1 MTRFGNADTGETPG
15 ARSGLRHGAGE
26 PRTAQFLGRLRPSH
40 RRDHRPTTSAGWT
53 ERCRAGARVAVC
65 ARLEHDERRV
75 ARGAAGG
82 NGPGGHPDHR
92 CRYLLRSGG
101 DRGRG
106 NVPAIVPG
114 GHRPGDGCGRAANG
128 DAPEDR
134 PGRYNN
140 DGTRPAGLR
149 GRAAPAGSIVR
160 PPRLRETMGSA
171 STIPVLA
178 NRRILLGVAGSIA
191 AYKAADLASQLTQAG
206 ALVDA
211 VLSEA
216 AQRFVSPLTLASVTG
231 RRAYTDADLW
241 GPDSHVLHVELGVGA
256 DVVLVAPATA
266 HTLAKLAAGHAD
278 TLLCLAVLA
287 ARGPLL
293 LAPAMD
299 AGMFEHPATQA
310 NLDVLRGRGAIVLG
324 PAKGRMASG
333 LTGLGRL
340 LEPEDIVGHLRLT
353 LGRAG
358 PLAGRSVIV
367 TAGGTHEPI
376 DPVRVVANRS
386 TGRQGFAL
394 AQAALDRGASVTLIS
409 GPSTLATPVGA

>member
-1 MTRFGNADTGETPG
+1 MTRFGNADTREAAG
-15 ARSGLRHGAGE
+15 AWSGLRHGAGE

-40 RRDHRPTTSAGWT
+40 RRDHRPTTSVGWT
-53 ERCRAGARVAVC
+53 ERCRPGARPTVC
-65 ARLEHDERRV
+65 ARLEHDDGCV
-75 ARGAAGG
+75 ARGVAGG
-82 NGPGGHPDHR
+82 NGTGGDPDHR
-92 CRYLLRSGG
+92 CRDVLRSGG
-101 DRGRG
+101 DRGRR
-106 NVPAIVPG
+106 NVPAILPG

-149 GRAAPAGSIVR
+149 GPAALAGSRVR
-160 PPRLRETMGSA
+160 PLR
-171 STIPVLA
+171 
-178 NRRILLGVAGSIA
+178 
-191 AYKAADLASQLTQAG
+191 
-206 ALVDA
+206 
-211 VLSEA
+211 
-216 AQRFVSPLTLASVTG
+216 
-231 RRAYTDADLW
+231 W
-241 GPDSHVLHVELGVGA
+241 GPDSHVLHVELGSRA

-287 ARGPLL
+287 AHGPLL

-324 PAKGRMASG
+324 PSEGRMASG
-333 LTGLGRL
+333 LAGLGRL
-340 LEPEDIVGHLRLT
+340 LEPEEIVGHLRLI
-353 LGRAG
+353 LGRTG

-386 TGRQGFAL
+386 SGRQGFAL

>member
-1 MTRFGNADTGETPG
+1 
-15 ARSGLRHGAGE
+15 
-26 PRTAQFLGRLRPSH
+26 
-40 RRDHRPTTSAGWT
+40 
-53 ERCRAGARVAVC
+53 
-65 ARLEHDERRV
+65 
-75 ARGAAGG
+75 
-82 NGPGGHPDHR
+82 
-92 CRYLLRSGG
+92 
-101 DRGRG
+101 
-106 NVPAIVPG
+106 
-114 GHRPGDGCGRAANG
+114 
-128 DAPEDR
+128 
-134 PGRYNN
+134 
-140 DGTRPAGLR
+140 
-149 GRAAPAGSIVR
+149 
-160 PPRLRETMGSA
+160 MGSV

-178 NRRILLGVAGSIA
+178 NRRILLGVTGSIA

-231 RRAYTDADLW
+231 RRAYSDADLW
-241 GPDSHVLHVELGVGA
+241 GADSHVLHVELGSGA

-310 NLDVLRGRGAIVLG
+310 NLDVLRSRGAIVLG
-324 PAKGRMASG
+324 PSEGRMASG
-333 LTGLGRL
+333 LAGLGRL
-340 LEPEDIVGHLRLT
+340 LEPEEIVGHLRLI

-409 GPSTLATPVGA
+409 GPSTLATPVGAERIDVTTASEMQQAVLSRLEAADVLLMAAAVADFRADPSVQKIKRAKGELNLTLRPTEDILALVSQRRKKGSRPRVVVGFAAESQDLVANARLKARDKGLDLIVANDILAADAGFAVETNRVTLIDSSGSVQELPLLTKAEVAEVVLERVGALL

>member
-1 MTRFGNADTGETPG
+1 
-15 ARSGLRHGAGE
+15 
-26 PRTAQFLGRLRPSH
+26 
-40 RRDHRPTTSAGWT
+40 
-53 ERCRAGARVAVC
+53 
-65 ARLEHDERRV
+65 
-75 ARGAAGG
+75 
-82 NGPGGHPDHR
+82 
-92 CRYLLRSGG
+92 
-101 DRGRG
+101 
-106 NVPAIVPG
+106 
-114 GHRPGDGCGRAANG
+114 
-128 DAPEDR
+128 
-134 PGRYNN
+134 
-140 DGTRPAGLR
+140 
-149 GRAAPAGSIVR
+149 
-160 PPRLRETMGSA
+160 MGSV

-178 NRRILLGVAGSIA
+178 NRRILLGVTGSIA

-241 GPDSHVLHVELGVGA
+241 GADSHVLHVELGSGA

-266 HTLAKLAAGHAD
+266 HTMAKLAAGHAD
-278 TLLCLAVLA
+278 TLLCLAALA

-310 NLDVLRGRGAIVLG
+310 NLDVLRSRGAIVLG
-324 PAKGRMASG
+324 PAEGRMASG
-333 LTGLGRL
+333 LAGLGRL
-340 LEPEDIVGHLRLT
+340 LEPEEIVGHLRLA
-353 LGRAG
+353 LGRGGA
-358 PLAGRSVIV
+358 LAGRSVIV

-394 AQAALDRGASVTLIS
+394 AQAALDRGATVTLIS
-409 GPSTLATPVGA
+409 GPSTLATPVGAERIDVTTAAEMQQSVLSRLEAADVLLMAAAVADFRADPSVQKIKRAKGELNITLRPTEDILALVSQRRKKGSRPRVVVGFAAESQDLVANARLKARDKGLDLIVANDILAADAGFAVETNRVTLIDSSGSVQELPLLTKAEVAEVVLERVGALL

>member
-1 MTRFGNADTGETPG
+1 
-15 ARSGLRHGAGE
+15 
-26 PRTAQFLGRLRPSH
+26 
-40 RRDHRPTTSAGWT
+40 
-53 ERCRAGARVAVC
+53 
-65 ARLEHDERRV
+65 
-75 ARGAAGG
+75 
-82 NGPGGHPDHR
+82 
-92 CRYLLRSGG
+92 
-101 DRGRG
+101 
-106 NVPAIVPG
+106 
-114 GHRPGDGCGRAANG
+114 
-128 DAPEDR
+128 
-134 PGRYNN
+134 
-140 DGTRPAGLR
+140 
-149 GRAAPAGSIVR
+149 
-160 PPRLRETMGSA
+160 MGSV

-178 NRRILLGVAGSIA
+178 SRRILLGVTGSIA

-241 GPDSHVLHVELGVGA
+241 GPDSHVLHVELGCGA

-278 TLLCLAVLA
+278 TLLCLAALVA
-287 ARGPLL
+287 SGPLL

-310 NLDVLRGRGAIVLG
+310 NLDVLRRRGAIVIG
-324 PAKGRMASG
+324 PSEGRMASG
-333 LTGLGRL
+333 LAGLGRL
-340 LEPEDIVGHLRLT
+340 LEPEEIVGHLRMI

-394 AQAALDRGASVTLIS
+394 AQAALDRGATVTLVS
-409 GPSTLATPVGA
+409 GPSTLATPVGAERIDVTTAAEMQQAVLSRLEAADVLLMAAAVADFRAEPSVHKIKRAKGELNLTLRPTEDILALVSQRRKKGSRPRVVVGFAAESQDLVANARLKARDKGLDLIVANDILAADAGFAVETNRVTLIDSSGSVQELPLLAKAEVAEVVLERVGALL

>member
-1 MTRFGNADTGETPG
+1 
-15 ARSGLRHGAGE
+15 
-26 PRTAQFLGRLRPSH
+26 
-40 RRDHRPTTSAGWT
+40 
-53 ERCRAGARVAVC
+53 
-65 ARLEHDERRV
+65 
-75 ARGAAGG
+75 
-82 NGPGGHPDHR
+82 
-92 CRYLLRSGG
+92 
-101 DRGRG
+101 
-106 NVPAIVPG
+106 
-114 GHRPGDGCGRAANG
+114 
-128 DAPEDR
+128 
-134 PGRYNN
+134 
-140 DGTRPAGLR
+140 
-149 GRAAPAGSIVR
+149 
-160 PPRLRETMGSA
+160 MGSV

-178 NRRILLGVAGSIA
+178 NRRILLGVTGSIA

-241 GPDSHVLHVELGVGA
+241 GPDSHVLHVELGAGA
-256 DVVLVAPATA
+256 DVVLIAPATA

-278 TLLCLAVLA
+278 TLLCLAALA

-324 PAKGRMASG
+324 PSEGRMASG
-333 LTGLGRL
+333 LAGLGRL
-340 LEPEDIVGHLRLT
+340 LEPEEIVGHLRLI

-358 PLAGRSVIV
+358 PLAGRSVTV

-386 TGRQGFAL
+386 SGRQGFAL

-409 GPSTLATPVGA
+409 GPSTLATPVGAERIDVTTAAEMQRAVLSRLEAADVLLMAAAVADFRADPSVQKIKRAKGELNLTLRPTEDILALVSQRRRKGSRPRVVVGFAAESQDLVDNARLKARDKGLDLIVANDILAADAGFAVDTNRVTLIDSSGSVQELPLLTKAEVAEVVLERVGALL

>member
-1 MTRFGNADTGETPG
+1 
-15 ARSGLRHGAGE
+15 
-26 PRTAQFLGRLRPSH
+26 
-40 RRDHRPTTSAGWT
+40 
-53 ERCRAGARVAVC
+53 
-65 ARLEHDERRV
+65 
-75 ARGAAGG
+75 
-82 NGPGGHPDHR
+82 
-92 CRYLLRSGG
+92 
-101 DRGRG
+101 
-106 NVPAIVPG
+106 
-114 GHRPGDGCGRAANG
+114 
-128 DAPEDR
+128 
-134 PGRYNN
+134 
-140 DGTRPAGLR
+140 
-149 GRAAPAGSIVR
+149 
-160 PPRLRETMGSA
+160 MGSV

-178 NRRILLGVAGSIA
+178 NRRILLGVTGSIA

-241 GPDSHVLHVELGVGA
+241 GPDSHVLHVELGAGA
-256 DVVLVAPATA
+256 DVVLIAPATA

-278 TLLCLAVLA
+278 TLLCLAALA

-324 PAKGRMASG
+324 PSEGRMASG
-333 LTGLGRL
+333 LAGLGRL
-340 LEPEDIVGHLRLT
+340 LEPEEIVGHLRLI

-358 PLAGRSVIV
+358 QLAGRSVIV

-386 TGRQGFAL
+386 SGRQGFAL
-394 AQAALDRGASVTLIS
+394 AQAALDRGATVTLIS
-409 GPSTLATPVGA
+409 GPSTLATPVGAERIDVTTAAEMQQAVLSRLEAADVLLMAAAVADFRADPSVQKIKRAKGELNLTLRPTEDILALVSQRRKKGSRPRVVVGFAAESQDLVANARLKARDKGLDLIVANDILAADAGFAVETNRVTLIDSSGSVQDLPLLTKAEVAEVVLERVGTLL

>member
-1 MTRFGNADTGETPG
+1 
-15 ARSGLRHGAGE
+15 
-26 PRTAQFLGRLRPSH
+26 
-40 RRDHRPTTSAGWT
+40 
-53 ERCRAGARVAVC
+53 
-65 ARLEHDERRV
+65 
-75 ARGAAGG
+75 
-82 NGPGGHPDHR
+82 
-92 CRYLLRSGG
+92 
-101 DRGRG
+101 
-106 NVPAIVPG
+106 
-114 GHRPGDGCGRAANG
+114 
-128 DAPEDR
+128 
-134 PGRYNN
+134 
-140 DGTRPAGLR
+140 
-149 GRAAPAGSIVR
+149 
-160 PPRLRETMGSA
+160 MGSV

-178 NRRILLGVAGSIA
+178 NRRILLGVTGSIA

-241 GPDSHVLHVELGVGA
+241 GADSHILHVDLGSGA

-278 TLLCLAVLA
+278 TLLCLAALA

-324 PAKGRMASG
+324 PAEGRMASG
-333 LTGLGRL
+333 LAGLGRL
-340 LEPEDIVGHLRLT
+340 LEPKEIVGHLRLI

-386 TGRQGFAL
+386 SGRQGFAL
-394 AQAALDRGASVTLIS
+394 AQAALDRGATVTLIS
-409 GPSTLATPVGA
+409 GPSTLATPVGAERIDVTTAAEMQQAVLSRLEAADVLLMAAAVADFRADPSVQKIKRAKGELNLTLRPTEDILALVSQRRKKGSRPRVVVGFAAESQDLVANARLKARDKGLDLIVANDILAADAGFAVETNRVTLIDSSGSVQDLPLLTKAEVAEVVLERVGTLL

>member
-1 MTRFGNADTGETPG
+1 
-15 ARSGLRHGAGE
+15 
-26 PRTAQFLGRLRPSH
+26 
-40 RRDHRPTTSAGWT
+40 
-53 ERCRAGARVAVC
+53 
-65 ARLEHDERRV
+65 
-75 ARGAAGG
+75 
-82 NGPGGHPDHR
+82 
-92 CRYLLRSGG
+92 
-101 DRGRG
+101 
-106 NVPAIVPG
+106 
-114 GHRPGDGCGRAANG
+114 
-128 DAPEDR
+128 
-134 PGRYNN
+134 
-140 DGTRPAGLR
+140 
-149 GRAAPAGSIVR
+149 
-160 PPRLRETMGSA
+160 MGSV

-178 NRRILLGVAGSIA
+178 NRRILLGVTGSIA

-241 GPDSHVLHVELGVGA
+241 GADSHVLHVELGSGA

-278 TLLCLAVLA
+278 TLLCLAALA

-324 PAKGRMASG
+324 PAEGRMASG
-333 LTGLGRL
+333 LAGLGRL
-340 LEPEDIVGHLRLT
+340 LEPEEIVGHLRLI

-394 AQAALDRGASVTLIS
+394 AQAALDRGATVTLIS
-409 GPSTLATPVGA
+409 GPSTLATPVGAERIDVTTAAEMQQSVLSRLEAADVLLMAAAVADFRADPSVQKIKRAKGELNLTLRPTEDILALVSQRRKKGSRPRVVVGFAAESQDLVANARLKARDKGLDLIVANDILAADAGFAVETNRVTLIDSSGSVQELPLLTKAEVAEVVLERVGALL

>member
-1 MTRFGNADTGETPG
+1 MA
-15 ARSGLRHGAGE
+15 
-26 PRTAQFLGRLRPSH
+26 
-40 RRDHRPTTSAGWT
+40 
-53 ERCRAGARVAVC
+53 
-65 ARLEHDERRV
+65 
-75 ARGAAGG
+75 
-82 NGPGGHPDHR
+82 
-92 CRYLLRSGG
+92 
-101 DRGRG
+101 
-106 NVPAIVPG
+106 
-114 GHRPGDGCGRAANG
+114 
-128 DAPEDR
+128 
-134 PGRYNN
+134 
-140 DGTRPAGLR
+140 
-149 GRAAPAGSIVR
+149 
-160 PPRLRETMGSA
+160 TMPI
-171 STIPVLA
+171 IPVLA
-178 NRRILLGVAGSIA
+178 NRRILLGVTGSIA

-216 AQRFVSPLTLASVTG
+216 AQRFISPLTMASVSG

-241 GPDSHVLHVELGVGA
+241 GPDSHVLHVELGQGA

-278 TLLCLAVLA
+278 TLLCLAALA

-310 NLDVLRGRGAIVLG
+310 NLDVLRRRGAIVLG
-324 PAKGRMASG
+324 PAEGRMASG

-340 LEPEDIVGHLRLT
+340 LEPDEIVGHLRLT

-409 GPSTLATPVGA
+409 GPSTLATPVGAERIDVTTAAEMQQAVLSRLEAADVLLMAAAVADFRAEPSEQKIKRAKGELNLSLRPTEDILGLVAQRRKKGSRPRVVIGFAAESQDLVANARLKARDKGLDLIVANDILAADAGFAVETNRVTLIDSSGSVQELPLLTKAEVSEIVLERVGALL

>member
-1 MTRFGNADTGETPG
+1 MGT
-15 ARSGLRHGAGE
+15 
-26 PRTAQFLGRLRPSH
+26 
-40 RRDHRPTTSAGWT
+40 
-53 ERCRAGARVAVC
+53 
-65 ARLEHDERRV
+65 
-75 ARGAAGG
+75 
-82 NGPGGHPDHR
+82 
-92 CRYLLRSGG
+92 
-101 DRGRG
+101 
-106 NVPAIVPG
+106 VP
-114 GHRPGDGCGRAANG
+114 
-128 DAPEDR
+128 
-134 PGRYNN
+134 
-140 DGTRPAGLR
+140 
-149 GRAAPAGSIVR
+149 
-160 PPRLRETMGSA
+160 
-171 STIPVLA
+171 TIPILA
-178 NRRILLGVAGSIA
+178 NRRILLGVTGSIA

-211 VLSEA
+211 VLSQA
-216 AQRFVSPLTLASVTG
+216 ALHFVSPLTLASVTG

-241 GPDSHVLHVELGVGA
+241 GSDSHVLHVALGQGA
-256 DVVLVAPATA
+256 EVVLVAPATA

-278 TLLCLAVLA
+278 TLLCLATLA

-299 AGMFEHPATQA
+299 AGMFDHPATQA
-310 NLDVLRGRGAIVLG
+310 NLDVLRGRGAIVVG

-409 GPSTLATPVGA
+409 GPSTLASPVGAERIDVTTAAEMQQAVLSRLETADVLLMAAAVADFRAEPSEQKIKRAKGELTLNLRPTEDILGLVAQRRKKGSRPRVVVGFAAESQDLVANARLKARNKGLDLIVANDILAPDAGFAVETNRVTLIDSSGSVQELPLLTKAEVSEIVLERVGALL

>member
-1 MTRFGNADTGETPG
+1 
-15 ARSGLRHGAGE
+15 
-26 PRTAQFLGRLRPSH
+26 
-40 RRDHRPTTSAGWT
+40 
-53 ERCRAGARVAVC
+53 
-65 ARLEHDERRV
+65 
-75 ARGAAGG
+75 
-82 NGPGGHPDHR
+82 
-92 CRYLLRSGG
+92 
-101 DRGRG
+101 
-106 NVPAIVPG
+106 
-114 GHRPGDGCGRAANG
+114 
-128 DAPEDR
+128 
-134 PGRYNN
+134 
-140 DGTRPAGLR
+140 
-149 GRAAPAGSIVR
+149 
-160 PPRLRETMGSA
+160 MGSV

-178 NRRILLGVAGSIA
+178 NRRILLGVTGSIA

-241 GPDSHVLHVELGVGA
+241 GPDSHMLHVELGSGA
-256 DVVLVAPATA
+256 DVILVAPATA

-324 PAKGRMASG
+324 PAEGRMASG
-333 LTGLGRL
+333 LAGLGRL
-340 LEPEDIVGHLRLT
+340 LEPEEIVGHLRLT

-358 PLAGRSVIV
+358 LMAGRSVIV

-394 AQAALDRGASVTLIS
+394 AQAALDRGATVTLIS
-409 GPSTLATPVGA
+409 GPSTLATPVGAERIDVTTAAEMQQAVLSRLEAADVLLMAAAVADFRADPSVQKIKRAKGELNLTLRPTEDILALVSQRRKKGSRPRVVVGFAAESQDLVANARLKARDKGLDLIVANDILAADAGFAVETNRVTLIDSSGSVQELPLLTKAEVAEVVLERVGALL

>member
-1 MTRFGNADTGETPG
+1 
-15 ARSGLRHGAGE
+15 
-26 PRTAQFLGRLRPSH
+26 
-40 RRDHRPTTSAGWT
+40 
-53 ERCRAGARVAVC
+53 
-65 ARLEHDERRV
+65 
-75 ARGAAGG
+75 
-82 NGPGGHPDHR
+82 
-92 CRYLLRSGG
+92 
-101 DRGRG
+101 
-106 NVPAIVPG
+106 
-114 GHRPGDGCGRAANG
+114 
-128 DAPEDR
+128 
-134 PGRYNN
+134 
-140 DGTRPAGLR
+140 
-149 GRAAPAGSIVR
+149 
-160 PPRLRETMGSA
+160 MGSV

-178 NRRILLGVAGSIA
+178 NRRILLGVTGSIA

-241 GPDSHVLHVELGVGA
+241 GADSHILHVDLGSGA

-278 TLLCLAVLA
+278 TLLCLAALA

-310 NLDVLRGRGAIVLG
+310 NLDILRGRGAIVLG
-324 PAKGRMASG
+324 PAEGRMASG
-333 LTGLGRL
+333 LAGLGRL
-340 LEPEDIVGHLRLT
+340 LEPEEIVGHLRLI

-358 PLAGRSVIV
+358 PLAGRSVTV

-386 TGRQGFAL
+386 SGRQGFAL

-409 GPSTLATPVGA
+409 GPSTLATPVGAERIDVTTAAEMQQAVLSRLEAADVLLMAAAVADFRADPSVQKIKRAKGELNLTLRPTEDILALVSQRRKKGSRPRVVVGFAAESQDLVANARLKARDKGLDLIVANDILAADAGFAVETNRVTLIDSSGSVQELPLLTKAEVAEVVLERVGTLL

>member
-1 MTRFGNADTGETPG
+1 
-15 ARSGLRHGAGE
+15 
-26 PRTAQFLGRLRPSH
+26 
-40 RRDHRPTTSAGWT
+40 
-53 ERCRAGARVAVC
+53 
-65 ARLEHDERRV
+65 
-75 ARGAAGG
+75 
-82 NGPGGHPDHR
+82 
-92 CRYLLRSGG
+92 
-101 DRGRG
+101 
-106 NVPAIVPG
+106 
-114 GHRPGDGCGRAANG
+114 
-128 DAPEDR
+128 
-134 PGRYNN
+134 
-140 DGTRPAGLR
+140 
-149 GRAAPAGSIVR
+149 
-160 PPRLRETMGSA
+160 MGSV

-178 NRRILLGVAGSIA
+178 NRRILLGVTGSIA

-241 GPDSHVLHVELGVGA
+241 GPDSHVLHVELGAGA
-256 DVVLVAPATA
+256 DVVLIAPATA

-278 TLLCLAVLA
+278 TLLCLAALA

-324 PAKGRMASG
+324 PSEGRMASG
-333 LTGLGRL
+333 LAGLGRL
-340 LEPEDIVGHLRLT
+340 LEPEEIVGHLRLI

-386 TGRQGFAL
+386 SGRQGFAL

-409 GPSTLATPVGA
+409 GPSTLATPVGAERIDVTTAAEMQQAVLSRLEAADVLLMAAAVADFRADPSVQKIKRAKGELNLTLRPTEDILALVSQRRKKGSRPRVVVGFAAESQDLVANARLKARDKGLDLIVANDILAADAGFAVETNRVTLIDSSGSVQDLPLLTKAEVAEVVLERVGTLL

>member
-1 MTRFGNADTGETPG
+1 MA
-15 ARSGLRHGAGE
+15 
-26 PRTAQFLGRLRPSH
+26 
-40 RRDHRPTTSAGWT
+40 
-53 ERCRAGARVAVC
+53 
-65 ARLEHDERRV
+65 
-75 ARGAAGG
+75 
-82 NGPGGHPDHR
+82 
-92 CRYLLRSGG
+92 
-101 DRGRG
+101 
-106 NVPAIVPG
+106 
-114 GHRPGDGCGRAANG
+114 
-128 DAPEDR
+128 
-134 PGRYNN
+134 
-140 DGTRPAGLR
+140 
-149 GRAAPAGSIVR
+149 
-160 PPRLRETMGSA
+160 TMPI
-171 STIPVLA
+171 IPVLA
-178 NRRILLGVAGSIA
+178 NHRILLGVTGSIA
-191 AYKAADLASQLTQAG
+191 AFKAADLASQLTQAG

-216 AQRFVSPLTLASVTG
+216 AQRFISPLTMASVTG

-241 GPDSHVLHVELGVGA
+241 GPDSHVLHVELGQGA

-278 TLLCLAVLA
+278 TLLCLAALA

-310 NLDVLRGRGAIVLG
+310 NLDVLRRRGAIVLG
-324 PAKGRMASG
+324 PAEGRMASG

-340 LEPEDIVGHLRLT
+340 LEPDEIVGHLRLT

-394 AQAALDRGASVTLIS
+394 AQAALDRGAAVTLIS
-409 GPSTLATPVGA
+409 GPSTLATPVGAERIDVTTAAEMQQAVLSRLEAADVLLMAAAVADFRAEPSEQKIKRAKGELNLSLRPTEDILGLVAQRRKKGSRPRVVVGFAAESQDLVANARLKARDKGLDLIVANDILAADAGFAVETNRVTLIDSSGSVQELPLLTKAEVAEVVLERVGALL